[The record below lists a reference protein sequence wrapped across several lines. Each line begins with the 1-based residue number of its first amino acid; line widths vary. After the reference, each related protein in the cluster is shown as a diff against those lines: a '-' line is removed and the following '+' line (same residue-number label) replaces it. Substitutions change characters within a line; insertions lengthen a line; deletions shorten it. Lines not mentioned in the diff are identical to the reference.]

1 MLDLFWFLS
10 PGEGGPGG
18 LGKFYRGKTTF
29 KTNIFLFI
37 YRYILETTPYN
48 FFNLLLLKNIFKYF

>member
-18 LGKFYRGKTTF
+18 LGKFYRGKQHL
-29 KTNIFLFI
+29 KLIFFCLSIVI
-37 YRYILETTPYN
+37 Y
-48 FFNLLLLKNIFKYF
+48 